1 MAIITLS
8 GLFTSTA
15 LEQVVAGFEITA
27 ALDQFQRSEP
37 AQDVVETTSVGLVA
51 GRRNDLLLVQPGG

>member
-37 AQDVVETTSVGLVA
+37 AQDVVETTSVDLVA